1 MRIKTRNIYPPI
13 PLRNFDRCA
22 YDDETYCCPECRS
35 PVGDGRTEQEAID
48 DLLSILEEK

>member
-13 PLRNFDRCA
+13 PLRNFDWCA

-35 PVGDGRTEQEAID
+35 PVGYGRTEQEAID